1 MGGKNMIDLVKR
13 RILQNLEVKQAIF
26 SDLALLRR
34 ITKAAE
40 VILRRI
46 KEEKIIFFCGNGGSA
61 ADAQHLAAELQGK
74 FYLERRSMAA
84 ISLTTNTSII
94 SAISNDYDY
103 SYVFSRQL
111 EGLGKRGDVV
121 VGISTS
127 GNSKNILKVFKT
139 AKEME
144 ITTIGLTGSTGGRMK
159 ELSDILINIP
169 SNDTARIQEAHI
181 LIGHIICEMVEKGMS
196 D

>member
-1 MGGKNMIDLVKR
+1 MGGKIVIDLVKR
-13 RILQNLEVKQAIF
+13 RILQSLEVKQAIF
-26 SDLALLRR
+26 SDLALLQR
-34 ITKAAE
+34 ITKTAE

-46 KEEKIIFFCGNGGSA
+46 KEGNTIFFCGNGGSA

-127 GNSKNILKVFKT
+127 GNSENILKVFKT

-144 ITTIGLTGSTGGRMK
+144 ITTVGLTGSTGGRMK

-169 SNDTARIQEAHI
+169 SNDTPRIQEAHI
-181 LIGHIICEMVEKGMS
+181 LIGHIICEIVEKGMS

>member
-144 ITTIGLTGSTGGRMK
+144 ITTVGLTGSTGGRMK

-169 SNDTARIQEAHI
+169 SNDTPRIQEAHI

>member
-1 MGGKNMIDLVKR
+1 MIDLVKR